1 MESKKV
7 TPRRPQELDVSRSSV
22 HRNLKNDL
30 QLYPYRIQI
39 KQTLIQNDVTKR
51 VEMCHWFGSK
61 IEENR
66 DFLQNVWFS
75 DEAHFSLSG
84 HVNNKNSVFWGS
96 QAPHKVLQRS
106 LHSVKCTAWVAI
118 LKHDIIGP
126 FWLEN
131 DVGETMTV
139 YKERYIVV
147 LNKFWGHSVSVVA
160 CIKKSNGSNKTM
172 QLPTQLTSLWNGW
185 IVALQVN

>member
-7 TPRRPQELDVSRSSV
+7 TPRRPQELDLSRSSV
-22 HRNLKNDL
+22 HRILKNDL

-39 KQTLIQNDVTKR
+39 KQTLTQNDMTKR
-51 VEMCHWFGSK
+51 VEMCQWFQSK

-66 DFLQNVWFS
+66 NFLQNVWFS

-84 HVNNKNSVFWGS
+84 HVNSKNSVFWGS
-96 QAPHKVLQRS
+96 QVPHEVLQRS

-118 LKHDIIGP
+118 LKHGIMGP

-147 LNKFWGHSVSVVA
+147 LNKF
-160 CIKKSNGSNKTM
+160 
-172 QLPTQLTSLWNGW
+172 
-185 IVALQVN
+185 